1 MEFVDRFFGIKRRR
15 QAKLLSEMGIL
26 SGLKKELIGSE
37 LENALVAI
45 VNNNQFLEIL
55 KSEKH
60 DRVLSH
66 LVNQSDTHQYH
77 DLYIDIGEGI
87 QIKTGVASV
96 DHDGQRNLF
105 SDLDE
110 MAFKFDP
117 KESKAG
123 WGVYRNEKA

>member
-37 LENALVAI
+37 LENALVGI

-87 QIKTGVASV
+87 QIKTGVAFGEKV
-96 DHDGQRNLF
+96 EGKLVFIGDDLFFDNL
-105 SDLDE
+105 
-110 MAFKFDP
+110 
-117 KESKAG
+117 
-123 WGVYRNEKA
+123 